1 MAEGTE
7 LDYQLLG
14 LMELWVG
21 GEQRKASQAKP
32 RGVLALLLLNLNR
45 PVSTDQLI
53 ELLWPDK
60 PPGRPQTA
68 IQGYVSGLRKLL
80 GQGTIETT
88 AAGYVLH
95 AEAEQLDVNRFERLL
110 REGRE
115 ALAVGH
121 TEEAAR
127 GLSDGLELWRGPALA
142 DFTYE
147 RWAQSEIGRLEE
159 LRLVAREELLEARL
173 ALGQHAEVVG
183 ELEALIRE
191 QPLRERPRGQL
202 MLALYRSGRQAEA
215 LEWYQDVRERLVEEL
230 GIDPSPEL
238 QALYRKIL
246 NQDASLIVDAPSLQA
261 LTNLRVP
268 STALLGRMRELADV
282 QALLGREDVRLVTL
296 TGTGGT
302 GKTRL
307 SLEAAAAL
315 LGAFADGVF
324 FVPLDV
330 TREPDLVVA
339 QIAQVLGVREGPG
352 QTPDE
357 AVADHLR
364 EKQILLILDNF
375 EHVLDAASSVAE
387 LMAACP
393 HLKVLVT
400 SRTPLHLRG
409 EHEYP
414 VPPLI
419 EADAA
424 TLFTERALAKRP
436 DFSGNGEVAEICR
449 RLDCLPLAI
458 ELAAARVKTF
468 SGPTILEKL
477 DDRLSLLTRGARD
490 LPRRQQTLRATVEWS
505 YDLLHEEER
514 QAFAAVAIFAGG
526 FTAKAAE
533 AVVGADVDLVDD
545 LVEHSLV
552 HIVVE
557 RYAMLETIREYAV
570 ECLEQSDEYEVLR
583 ERHARFYLE
592 LTEEVRPRLD
602 GPEQALWL
610 RELDRE
616 SPNIRV
622 ARSWAPERGDGDVAL
637 RLAIGIA
644 RVWRVH
650 GQYAEGRSWLEQ
662 ALRHPAPAAERA
674 KGYVTLASTVLDH
687 GDFEAGARVA
697 TTAIELCRDE
707 VGDQALLGKALNNL
721 GVARLYLGDLEAA
734 AKMFGESLEL
744 ARASGNLIAIV
755 PAVHNLGEIE
765 LAQDRPADAVASFT
779 EALAVA
785 RNLEHAYLCAR
796 CLSSL
801 GAALIDTGDADAAAS
816 TLVEAL
822 ELATGLEDVETTMD
836 ALENT
841 AAVAAECGAS
851 RLGAQ
856 LLGAAAAAR
865 AQIDAPP
872 TPIQRKRLSR
882 LELAILS
889 ALGEEMWRNARSEG
903 GELELEAAKDLAL
916 EFLEHLSASAALTR

>member
-1 MAEGTE
+1 LAEE
-7 LDYQLLG
+7 LHLDYRLLG
-14 LMELWVG
+14 PLEVWAGNV
-21 GEQRKASQAKP
+21 QRTASQAKQ
-32 RGVLALLLLNLNR
+32 RAVLALLLLDLNR
-45 PVSTDQLI
+45 PVSTDRLI

-80 GQGTIETT
+80 GQDTIETT

-115 ALAVGH
+115 ALAAGH
-121 TEEAAR
+121 SEQAAR
-127 GLSDGLELWRGPALA
+127 GLSAGLELWRGPALA

-147 RWAQSEIGRLEE
+147 RWSQSEIGRLEE
-159 LRLVAREELLEARL
+159 LRLVAREELLEGRL

-183 ELEALIRE
+183 ELEAMIRE

-230 GIDPSPEL
+230 GIDPSLEL
-238 QALYRKIL
+238 RALYRKIL

-261 LTNLRVP
+261 PTNLRAP

-282 QALLGREDVRLVTL
+282 HALLCREDVRLVTL

-315 LGAFADGVF
+315 LGDFVDGVF
-324 FVPLDV
+324 VVPLDV
-330 TREPDLVVA
+330 TREPGLVVA
-339 QIAQVLGVREGPG
+339 QIAQVLEVREQPAQMPG
-352 QTPDE
+352 E
-357 AVADHLR
+357 AVAAHLR

-375 EHVLDAASSVAE
+375 EHVLEAAPSVAD

-400 SRTPLHLRG
+400 SRTPLHVRG

-424 TLFTERALAKRP
+424 TLFRERALAKRP
-436 DFSGNGEVAEICR
+436 DFSGDRDVAEICR

-458 ELAAARVKTF
+458 ELAAARVKTL

-505 YDLLHEEER
+505 YELLGEEER

-533 AVVGADVDLVDD
+533 AVAGADVDLVDD
-545 LVEHSLV
+545 LVDHSLV
-552 HIVVE
+552 HVVVE
-557 RYAMLETIREYAV
+557 RYAMLETIREYAA
-570 ECLEQSDEYEVLR
+570 ECLEQSDDREVVR

-592 LTEEVRPRLD
+592 LTEEARHRLD

-610 RELDRE
+610 REIDRE
-616 SPNIRV
+616 SPNIQV
-622 ARSWAPERGDGDVAL
+622 ALSWALERGDGDIAL
-637 RLAIGIA
+637 RLAVGIA

-650 GQYAEGRSWLEQ
+650 GQYAKARSWLEQ

-687 GDFEAGARVA
+687 GDFEEGARVA

-721 GVARLYLGDLEAA
+721 GVARLYLGDQEEA

-744 ARASGNLIAIV
+744 ARATGDLLSIV
-755 PAVHNLGEIE
+755 PAVHNLGEIA

-801 GAALIDTGDADAAAS
+801 GAALIDTGDADAAAC
-816 TLVEAL
+816 TLVETL
-822 ELATGLEDVETTMD
+822 ELAIGLEDVETTMD

-841 AAVAAECGAS
+841 AAVAAERGAPQ
-851 RLGAQ
+851 LGAR

-872 TPIQRKRLSR
+872 TPIHGERLSR

-889 ALGEEMWRNARSEG
+889 AVGEEVWRNARSEG
-903 GELELEAAKDLAL
+903 GELDLKAAKDLAL
-916 EFLEHLSASAALTR
+916 GFLGHLSASAALTP

>member
-1 MAEGTE
+1 
-7 LDYQLLG
+7 
-14 LMELWVG
+14 
-21 GEQRKASQAKP
+21 
-32 RGVLALLLLNLNR
+32 
-45 PVSTDQLI
+45 LI
-53 ELLWPDK
+53 ELLWPEK

-115 ALAVGH
+115 ALAAGH
-121 TEEAAR
+121 SEQAAR
-127 GLSDGLELWRGPALA
+127 RLGDGLELWRGPALA
-142 DFTYE
+142 DFSYE
-147 RWAQSEIGRLEE
+147 RWSQSEIGRLEE

-215 LEWYQDVRERLVEEL
+215 LEWYRDVRERLVEEL
-230 GIDPSPEL
+230 GIDPSPQL

-246 NQDASLIVDAPSLQA
+246 NQDASLIVDGPSLQA
-261 LTNLRVP
+261 PTNLQAP
-268 STALLGRMRELADV
+268 STALVGRMRELADV
-282 QALLGREDVRLVTL
+282 QALLCREDVRLVTL

-307 SLEAAAAL
+307 SLEAAAGL
-315 LGAFADGVF
+315 LGDFAGGVF
-324 FVPLDV
+324 VVPLDV
-330 TREPDLVVA
+330 TREPGLVVA
-339 QIAQVLGVREGPG
+339 QIAQVLEVREGPG
-352 QTPDE
+352 QTPGE
-357 AVADHLR
+357 AVATHLR

-375 EHVLDAASSVAE
+375 EHVLEAASSVGE

-400 SRTPLHLRG
+400 SRTPLHVRG

-424 TLFTERALAKRP
+424 TLFSERALAKRP
-436 DFSGNGEVAEICR
+436 DFSGDGEVAEICR

-458 ELAAARVKTF
+458 ELAAARVKTL

-505 YDLLHEEER
+505 YELLREEER

-526 FTAKAAE
+526 FTATAAE
-533 AVVGADVDLVDD
+533 AVAGADVDLVDD
-545 LVEHSLV
+545 LVDHSLV
-552 HIVVE
+552 HVVVE

-570 ECLEQSDEYEVLR
+570 ECLEQSDDREVVR

-622 ARSWAPERGDGDVAL
+622 ALSWALERGDGDVAL
-637 RLAIGIA
+637 RLAVGIA

-662 ALRHPAPAAERA
+662 ALRHPAPASERA

-687 GDFEAGARVA
+687 GDFEEGARVA
-697 TTAIELCRDE
+697 TTAIELCRE

-721 GVARLYLGDLEAA
+721 GVARLYLGELEEA

-744 ARASGNLIAIV
+744 ARATGDLLAIV
-755 PAVHNLGEIE
+755 PAVHNLGEIA
-765 LAQDRPADAVASFT
+765 LAQDRPAEAVASFT
-779 EALAVA
+779 EALTVA

-801 GAALIDTGDADAAAS
+801 GAALTDTGDAEAAAC
-816 TLVEAL
+816 TLVETL

-841 AAVAAECGAS
+841 AAVAAERGAPQ
-851 RLGAQ
+851 LGAR

-865 AQIDAPP
+865 AQIEAPP
-872 TPIQRKRLSR
+872 TPIQTKRLSR

-889 ALGEEMWRNARSEG
+889 ALGEEVWRSARSED
-903 GELELEAAKDLAL
+903 GELELEGAKDLAL
-916 EFLEHLSASAALTR
+916 GFLGHISASAALTP